1 MKSLSSQLNRGT
13 ELLKQTV
20 QRAIFSTATVASTSS
35 KIIVVPPPTAKPTP
49 YHSDPHAVLRSSSV
63 DSLHLEMCH
72 VRPIR
77 PYTLTPYKRKTG
89 ASIRI
94 PLVHRP
100 ENGLAVK
107 FLPIKAKARFKLQKG
122 NQLSA
127 FCSLQAEPPQQ
138 QKQPKSSPKKA
149 TKRKRSLPEE
159 EDCPELVIIEDEE
172 EEREVRGK
180 KAVKQVKKS
189 ITTGKSKVRA
199 KPDTKKT
206 TKAAKRKSTEQE
218 KQEREDFEMAKK
230 LQREFDSNSTV
241 IGDTNASNGNARRTT
256 RNGRSANNSV
266 TTNYSLRTTR
276 SLSKISSS
284 VSPPMIEEERNKT
297 KDFPQT
303 KNGLRN
309 RNVMN
314 GSKSF
319 KAGNGDALKDH
330 QKKQQQQPV
339 GKRKTSTKSV
349 GRATRSKVNGGLD

>member
-1 MKSLSSQLNRGT
+1 M
-13 ELLKQTV
+13 
-20 QRAIFSTATVASTSS
+20 
-35 KIIVVPPPTAKPTP
+35 
-49 YHSDPHAVLRSSSV
+49 
-63 DSLHLEMCH
+63 
-72 VRPIR
+72 
-77 PYTLTPYKRKTG
+77 
-89 ASIRI
+89 
-94 PLVHRP
+94 
-100 ENGLAVK
+100 K

-127 FCSLQAEPPQQ
+127 FSSLQAEPPQQ

-159 EDCPELVIIEDEE
+159 EDCPELVIEDDEE

-330 QKKQQQQPV
+330 QKKQQPQPV